1 VRSFV
6 AVHGLSSCVLL
17 LFLISLDKPFLQE
30 SKVNLFNITILF
42 NKYFCNVWGFPGDS
56 DGKESACNARD
67 LGVQSVGWDDALEKG
82 MATYSSIL
90 VQRNPWT
97 DDKIYGVTKSWT
109 RLSD

>member
-1 VRSFV
+1 MRSFV

-67 LGVQSVGWDDALEKG
+67 LGVQSLGWDDALEKG

-97 DDKIYGVTKSWT
+97 EDKIYGVTKSWT

>member
-1 VRSFV
+1 
-6 AVHGLSSCVLL
+6 